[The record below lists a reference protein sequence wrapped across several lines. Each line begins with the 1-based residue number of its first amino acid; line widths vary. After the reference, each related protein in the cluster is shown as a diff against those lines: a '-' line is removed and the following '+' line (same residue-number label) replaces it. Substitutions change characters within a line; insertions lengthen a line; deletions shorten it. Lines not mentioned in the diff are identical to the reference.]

1 MSARKARTVGY
12 LSRDGIL
19 AAKDMETEDVDVPA
33 WGGRVRVRGMTGS
46 ERDAFEAALLNN
58 KGQAD
63 KRNLANFRAKLV
75 VLCVVDEE
83 GNRLFADADV
93 GLLGKKSASAIEVV
107 FDVARRL
114 SGMSQADVEEM
125 AANLSE
131 TPGDGSS

>member
-1 MSARKARTVGY
+1 MTQRKARTVSY

-63 KRNLANFRAKLV
+63 KRYLLNFRAKLV

-93 GLLGKKSASAIEVV
+93 GLLGKKSASAIELV

-125 AANLSE
+125 EANLSE